1 MLGAPSDCLC
11 WTEVSWSLIYY
22 TRTMLKNHH
31 DVNALS
37 SLTDDCQLRFK
48 MFDERGSMNRLIWSC
63 NCMTILWV
71 TNPNFGLAHK
81 LPMIYLPHI
90 WSCYQFG
97 LRASP
102 PIFYLSLCWCYHIWH
117 KMLIIPQ
124 YPLIY
129 LWSELVSYFVCLFCF
144 VCHVEISQIM
154 GPLVGL
160 LVPLESPWW
169 VEVHWVGFIIFP
181 LTVGKLLNIE

>member
-1 MLGAPSDCLC
+1 MSSSHSPLQLILKDESTLGNVELVMLGAQSECLC
-11 WTEVSWSLIYY
+11 WTEVSWWLIYY

-31 DVNALS
+31 DVSALS

-48 MFDERGSMNRLIWSC
+48 MFDEWGSLNRLIWSC
-63 NCMTILWV
+63 NCMTILRV

-81 LPMIYLPHI
+81 LSMIYLPHI

-117 KMLIIPQ
+117 KRLIVPP
-124 YPLIY
+124 YPNIY
-129 LWSELVSYFVCLFCF
+129 LWREFISLFVCFVLF
-144 VCHVEISQIM
+144 VMLRS
-154 GPLVGL
+154 PKSWGL
-160 LVPLESPWW
+160 LW
-169 VEVHWVGFIIFP
+169 GFW
-181 LTVGKLLNIE
+181 